1 MAIRESGSRRRI
13 LEEKGTVMNR
23 WLNSVRFLWEEEI
36 PSPEEIPR
44 GYREESAGV
53 PRSLRAATRFAL
65 IGVVATSLLSQVVGV
80 RLVAPVDA
88 SPSYAAQC
96 RQGCAKAYQSCV
108 TGCPKGKPG
117 NACRNSCST
126 ALNQ

>member
-1 MAIRESGSRRRI
+1 
-13 LEEKGTVMNR
+13 MNR

-36 PSPEEIPR
+36 APSEQIPR
-44 GYREESAGV
+44 GYREEPAGV

-65 IGVVATSLLSQVVGV
+65 IGVAATTLLSQVVGV

-96 RQGCAKAYQSCV
+96 KQNCAKTNQNCIKN
-108 TGCPKGKPG
+108 CPKGKAG
-117 NACRNSCST
+117 DTCRNSCT
-126 ALNQ
+126 TTLNQCQAGCGQH